1 MEKVSVK
8 QKIAEVLMENDNG
21 FLSIEKI
28 AALAY
33 ENAYMKETKKH
44 LNGLIKRNITHAIAM
59 LSEEG
64 YLVIKDLE
72 KCTNSV
78 KMTHKK
84 VNGYKIADKED
95 SEIILTNLKSKY
107 ERLEIASHIKLDF
120 ESLVKDNQF
129 LIENK

>member
-1 MEKVSVK
+1 MKKVSVK

-21 FLSIEKI
+21 FLSIEQI
-28 AALAY
+28 ASLAY
-33 ENAYMKETKKH
+33 KDAYMKETKKH
-44 LNGLIKRNITHAIAM
+44 LNGLIKRNISHAIAL

-72 KCTNSV
+72 RCSNSV

-95 SEIILTNLKSKY
+95 SQTVLTNLISKN
-107 ERLEIASHIKLDF
+107 ERLQIASNTKQDF
-120 ESLVKDNQF
+120 EHLASSNALLSQYN
-129 LIENK
+129 

>member
-1 MEKVSVK
+1 MKKVSVK

-21 FLSIEKI
+21 YLSIEKI

-33 ENAYMKETKKH
+33 ENAYRKETKKH
-44 LNGLIKRNITHAIAM
+44 LNGLIKRNISHAIAL

-72 KCTNSV
+72 ECVNSV

-95 SEIILTNLKSKY
+95 SKMIFKNLISKN
-107 ERLEIASHIKLDF
+107 ERLEIESSIKSDF
-120 ESLVKDNQF
+120 ESLAIVNEL
-129 LIENK
+129 LIENR

>member
-1 MEKVSVK
+1 MKKVSVN

-21 FLSIEKI
+21 FLSIEQI
-28 AALAY
+28 ALLAY
-33 ENAYMKETKKH
+33 KDAYMKETKKH
-44 LNGLIKRNITHAIAM
+44 LNGLVKRNMSHAIAL

-72 KCTNSV
+72 ECANSV

-95 SEIILTNLKSKY
+95 SKMIFKNLISKN
-107 ERLEIASHIKLDF
+107 ERIEIATNTKSNF
-120 ESLVKDNQF
+120 EHLAKNNSL
-129 LIENK
+129 LIENQ